1 MLCCTSA
8 VLLALGWVT
17 LRAPAQLTIGT
28 VEGFDANE
36 YYPAPDGTKL
46 RWRITGAKAEPRE
59 RAVVLL
65 TDMKLRTLRPNG
77 EAELSVDAP
86 QCLYDSVKRTASS
99 PGKLKVLVNDG
110 RFVIEG
116 EGFLWQMLQETNWML
131 IISNKVGATVQQPG
145 TNATPAFM
153 TIAARRFAF
162 DTVQQEASFSDGVL
176 AEDAEIEMRCGVL
189 SAALAITNSVPEALR
204 MEQNVVVLSK
214 REQLSA
220 KSDRA
225 FYARTNES
233 LSLTGNVSWQQA
245 GQNGRAEQARLR
257 RLEKEFAADG
267 NVSVQLPRGS
277 LGLGGLL
284 PTNASPVMASASAS
298 APIQLS
304 AAHLLVRSNF
314 TLIEGE
320 VRIQDETNRIACDKI
335 VSETMGPEQTAVAEG
350 QVVVCRGGED
360 QCLRA
365 ERAIYTRS
373 TGAAVFTGQPHWK
386 LDQSE
391 GRADQ
396 ITFRDAGEIYAV
408 GNVAAR
414 VTLAGQSNSFLS
426 LFPTSVGTNQAA
438 RALELFA
445 RELTASRSR
454 VTLAGD
460 ARVHQSPI
468 TGSEPHLR
476 CETMALHFVT
486 NSSHVE
492 RMEAKDNVRFE
503 QGTAGVTN
511 GPNAHSRMTAARLTA
526 FCEATNGA
534 LRELVAEGGVVAEQ
548 PGSVARAERT
558 AYTAATEILE
568 LTGQPTLR
576 TPDANVA
583 GAEKIIW
590 DRKHNRV
597 SARGLF
603 DGTAQSGPLKKM
615 IAPPPTHQP

>member
-1 MLCCTSA
+1 MLF
-8 VLLALGWVT
+8 ALGWLAMRV
-17 LRAPAQLTIGT
+17 PAQLTIGT

-36 YYPAPDGTKL
+36 YYPAPDNTKL

-65 TDMKLRTLRPNG
+65 TDMKLRTLRLNG

-86 QCLYDSVKRTASS
+86 QCLFDSIKRTATS

-116 EGFLWQMLQETNWML
+116 EGFFWQMTQETNWML

-145 TNATPAFM
+145 TNATPAFL
-153 TIAARRFAF
+153 TIAARRFTF
-162 DTVQQEASFSDGVL
+162 DTVQQEAVFSEGVL
-176 AEDAEIEMRCGVL
+176 AEDAEIEMRCDVL
-189 SAALAITNSVPEALR
+189 SAALEITNSAPDTLK
-204 MEQNVVVLSK
+204 MERNVAVLSK

-233 LSLTGNVSWQQA
+233 LSLTGNVSWQQG
-245 GQNGRAEQARLR
+245 GQSGSAERVVLR

-267 NVSVQLPRGS
+267 RVSVQLPRGS

-284 PTNASPVMASASAS
+284 PTNASPVNATTNAG
-298 APIQLS
+298 APIHLS

-314 TLIEGE
+314 TLIEGK
-320 VRIQDETNRIACDKI
+320 VRIQDATNRISCDKI
-335 VSETMGPEQTAVAEG
+335 VSETIGPEQTAVAEG

-365 ERAIYTRS
+365 ERGVYTKS
-373 TGAAVFTGQPHWK
+373 TGAAVFTGQPNWK

-396 ITFRDAGEIYAV
+396 ITFRDAGEIDAV

-426 LFPTSVGTNQAA
+426 LFPTPAGTNQSS

-445 RELTASRSR
+445 RELTASKSL

-460 ARVHQSPI
+460 ARVHHSPI

-476 CETMALHFVT
+476 CETLALHFAT

-492 RMEAKDNVRFE
+492 RMAAKDNVRFE

-558 AYTAATEILE
+558 TYTAATEILE

-576 TPDANVA
+576 TPEANVT
-583 GAEKIIW
+583 GAERIVW

-603 DGTAQSGPLKKM
+603 DGTAQSGPLRKL
-615 IAPPPTHQP
+615 ISPPTTNPP